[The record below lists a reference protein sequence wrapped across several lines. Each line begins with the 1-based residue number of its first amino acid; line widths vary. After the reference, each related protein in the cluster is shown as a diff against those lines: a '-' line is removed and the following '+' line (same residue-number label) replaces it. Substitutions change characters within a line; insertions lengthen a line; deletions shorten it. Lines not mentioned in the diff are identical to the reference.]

1 MILMPLKISTTLKR
15 INPLRLA
22 ARIKRNLRRR
32 KAIFETQIQVKS
44 APAPT
49 EALHFSEIPRGYF
62 CAQYARLA
70 AERLF
75 GLKYTKAAAWDFRN
89 VNHVV
94 WRKRNATRGLET
106 IIQPG
111 QILGIR
117 NPHSLANR
125 WWRPYTHVA
134 LVVGK
139 KNGKILIMHRIGS
152 NDILEP
158 LHDALKRR
166 KWTVEEV
173 LEPESNG

>member
-1 MILMPLKISTTLKR
+1 MPRKISTRLKR

-22 ARIKRNLRRR
+22 ARIKRIWQRRR
-32 KAIFETQIQVKS
+32 MVFESRARATSSPI
-44 APAPT
+44 PN
-49 EALHFSEIPRGYF
+49 EALHFSEIPHGYF

-89 VNHVV
+89 VNRVV
-94 WRKRNATRGLET
+94 WRKTNATRGLET
-106 IIQPG
+106 IVQPG

-134 LVVGK
+134 LVVGR
-139 KNGKILIMHRIGS
+139 KNGEILIMHRIGS
-152 NDILEP
+152 KDVLEP
-158 LHDALKRR
+158 LRDALQKRN
-166 KWTVEEV
+166 WSVEEV
-173 LEPESNG
+173 LEPESDG